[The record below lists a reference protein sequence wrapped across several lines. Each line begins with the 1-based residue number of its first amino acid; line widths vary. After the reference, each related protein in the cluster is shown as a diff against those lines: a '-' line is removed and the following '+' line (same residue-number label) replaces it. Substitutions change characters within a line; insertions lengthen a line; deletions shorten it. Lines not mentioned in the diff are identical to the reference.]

1 MSEANLKD
9 EMSVRR
15 SNKPTCILILGS
27 GFAGVEVLRRLQRK
41 FRKKNNIDIT
51 LVSRDNFLLFTP
63 MLHEVSS
70 GTIEIRHIVTPVRT
84 FIKKANF
91 YEADIQS
98 IDLQNKKV
106 IITHPIGNRYQPVNW
121 DRHIL
126 EYEYLVIALGNET
139 NFL

>member
-1 MSEANLKD
+1 MSEVKVKD
-9 EMSVRR
+9 EISIQN

-41 FRKKNNIDIT
+41 FRKKNNIDIN
-51 LVSRDNFLLFTP
+51 LFSRDNFLLFTP

-91 YEADIQS
+91 YEANVQS

-106 IITHPIGNRYQPVNW
+106 IITYTIG
-121 DRHIL
+121 
-126 EYEYLVIALGNET
+126 
-139 NFL
+139 